1 MNSLSLIKVQYTIII
16 ARFFSINP
24 TRTENV
30 KKKKK
35 GTIKECI
42 FEFPCTDDFFQLYYL
57 STMGIFFKLA
67 ENYIRRSNICR
78 TFNEE
83 YAIYRYLIKKM
94 YNLIN
99 NHFVCIFPGQYY
111 TFIHDCIYNGE
122 GNMNPEGNMIVLEV
136 IIFISPEHS
145 CNKLFLY
152 RNSSNANMY

>member
-1 MNSLSLIKVQYTIII
+1 MNSLSLNKVQYTIII

-30 KKKKK
+30 KKKE

-83 YAIYRYLIKKM
+83 YAIYRYLIKK
-94 YNLIN
+94 NVQ
-99 NHFVCIFPGQYY
+99 F
-111 TFIHDCIYNGE
+111 
-122 GNMNPEGNMIVLEV
+122 
-136 IIFISPEHS
+136 
-145 CNKLFLY
+145 NK
-152 RNSSNANMY
+152 

>member
-1 MNSLSLIKVQYTIII
+1 MNSLSLNKVQYTIII

-30 KKKKK
+30 KKK

-83 YAIYRYLIKKM
+83 YAIYRYLI
-94 YNLIN
+94 
-99 NHFVCIFPGQYY
+99 
-111 TFIHDCIYNGE
+111 
-122 GNMNPEGNMIVLEV
+122 
-136 IIFISPEHS
+136 
-145 CNKLFLY
+145 
-152 RNSSNANMY
+152 